1 MAQIGSFVPAEK
13 AVLSPVDKI
22 FCRVGATDNLARGE
36 STFLVEMI
44 ETAYILNSATRNSL
58 VIMDEVGRGTSMED
72 GLAIAQAVSEHL
84 LDTIKAKT
92 LFATHYHEL
101 TRLEHEKIINLKLDV
116 LEAEGKIVFLKK
128 VVPGAAGNSYGIHV
142 AGLAGIPQ
150 SVLTRAENLL
160 YMRSQFQKERTI
172 QETSNS
178 GCTAITSEEKAT
190 SSPAAK
196 GLSLFPEEELI
207 LNEILSTDPDETAPI
222 KALQL
227 IASWKNRLSGK

>member
-1 MAQIGSFVPAEK
+1 
-13 AVLSPVDKI
+13 
-22 FCRVGATDNLARGE
+22 
-36 STFLVEMI
+36 MI

-84 LDTIKAKT
+84 LNTIKAKT

-128 VVPGAAGNSYGIHV
+128 VVHGAAGNSYGIHV

-172 QETSNS
+172 QEARPSAQ
-178 GCTAITSEEKAT
+178 GSEEKT
-190 SSPAAK
+190 PSSPAEK